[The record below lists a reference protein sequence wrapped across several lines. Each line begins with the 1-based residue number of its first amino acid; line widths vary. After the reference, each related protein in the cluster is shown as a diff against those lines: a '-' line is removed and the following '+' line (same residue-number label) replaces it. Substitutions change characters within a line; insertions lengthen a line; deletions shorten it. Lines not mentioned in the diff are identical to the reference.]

1 MFRVSDV
8 QSLVGWFRGEE
19 GKMSFTVSEFRDLIQ
34 LLEQQPSWRAE
45 LRRWVLTEDILELPQ
60 IV

>member
-1 MFRVSDV
+1 
-8 QSLVGWFRGEE
+8 
-19 GKMSFTVSEFRDLIQ
+19 MSFTVSEFRDLIQ